1 MTFKDCLFGGL
12 KLAKNIDLIQI
23 NDLDKYLY
31 TNYGIGFDSGSEF
44 SLPDG
49 SASKNVI
56 IFGVDMNSS
65 VNIDNK
71 KKDIFILGEGPTRR
85 LDDSSTLTAEAQYS
99 IDFSRSNRMFCLT
112 LHDNRSNS
120 FLFVNATKIYEFK
133 ANDSKI
139 KKYPLCLG
147 NNSGDFSANNTKKT
161 GSYGCMYN
169 FSVDYGSFDIVL
181 SISITIFIWVT

>member
-85 LDDSSTLTAEAQYS
+85 LDDSSTLTA
-99 IDFSRSNRMFCLT
+99 
-112 LHDNRSNS
+112 
-120 FLFVNATKIYEFK
+120 
-133 ANDSKI
+133 
-139 KKYPLCLG
+139 
-147 NNSGDFSANNTKKT
+147 
-161 GSYGCMYN
+161 
-169 FSVDYGSFDIVL
+169 
-181 SISITIFIWVT
+181 